1 MILIL
6 TEGRPRIIRPIADSA
21 RAIVMAYN
29 PGNEGGQAI
38 ADILFGDVNPSGKL
52 PITYPRYANMLFTY
66 DHKTLE
72 GSEGATTSL
81 YAPQF
86 EFGHGLSY
94 TSYAYSD
101 LQVTP
106 PAASGNEKIQV
117 AVTVRNTG
125 DRAGKEVIQL
135 YLNEQA
141 ATFTPPLKRLKR
153 FAKIELQPGESRRY
167 TFELTKEDLSFIN
180 AENKPVVEPGL
191 FDVQIGGL
199 KQTFAWK

>member
-1 MILIL
+1 
-6 TEGRPRIIRPIADSA
+6 
-21 RAIVMAYN
+21 
-29 PGNEGGQAI
+29 
-38 ADILFGDVNPSGKL
+38 LFGDVNPSGKL

-72 GSEGATTSL
+72 GVDSENAPL

-86 EFGHGLSY
+86 AFGYGLSY
-94 TSYAYSD
+94 TNFAYSD

-106 PAASGNEKIQV
+106 STASSDQKIQV
-117 AVTVRNTG
+117 AITVKNTG
-125 DRAGKEVIQL
+125 DRAGKEVVQL
-135 YLNEQA
+135 YLSEQNA
-141 ATFTPPLKRLKR
+141 SIAPPLKRLKR
-153 FAKIELQPGESRRY
+153 FAKVLLQPGETRHY

-180 AENKPVVEPGL
+180 AENKPVLEPGL